1 MENQNQNEGQ
11 NVQRNIFTQ
20 WLEKL
25 QQESWQL
32 ELVISGLAL
41 YLVYE
46 ARVYIEDFAVYAEM
60 YDYTALNPISFASD
74 LFYGSWVIFIINLIV
89 HILARGFWIG
99 AIGLRYVSG
108 EVDYKSLN
116 YSEIFEKHLE
126 KKVGRFDVY
135 IEKLERFCSILYA
148 YTFLLFFIFVSLMA
162 YFGVFVLIISGVES
176 LTDNLDSSDQGI
188 FISMIALPYF
198 LLGLIYGIDVVFMG
212 GFKKV
217 KDKTISKIYFYIYRV
232 FNILTLSFFY
242 RALVYNFID
251 NAYSRRFIWFSIPY
265 FLIVFI
271 CIPNIKVLNSANF
284 PIPEGCMDC
293 TSEHLVF
300 WNNYDDLRYNY
311 LLKNNVSK
319 DKTIIPLVSLNSYEV
334 SGDHLSLF
342 LRMINKDDK
351 YLEKIE
357 GIPPNFK
364 TGFITEI
371 QDEWVSDTLEENIK
385 KIFTKQKSEVLKLRK
400 SSKDEK
406 NRKELLLRIDSLDD
420 VKWDSLRKYWA
431 GMDHLRLKTFLK
443 IFDVQIDNVSY
454 SDSLQCKWYIHPNK
468 GEKGVLCY
476 IPVKSMEN
484 GFHNIYIKRKMH
496 KEKNDDKF
504 GISKDTFGISH
515 INIPFYKLKE

>member
-217 KDKTISKIYFYIYRV
+217 KDKTISISSLTQGTFNKLQQSFKVWVEDILGLQSNSEANSDKLKSVMQLLIDIRKEAKSKKDFATSDKIR
-232 FNILTLSFFY
+232 NEL
-242 RALVYNFID
+242 
-251 NAYSRRFIWFSIPY
+251 
-265 FLIVFI
+265 
-271 CIPNIKVLNSANF
+271 ANLG
-284 PIPEGCMDC
+284 IQ
-293 TSEHLVF
+293 
-300 WNNYDDLRYNY
+300 
-311 LLKNNVSK
+311 
-319 DKTIIPLVSLNSYEV
+319 
-334 SGDHLSLF
+334 
-342 LRMINKDDK
+342 IN
-351 YLEKIE
+351 
-357 GIPPNFK
+357 
-364 TGFITEI
+364 
-371 QDEWVSDTLEENIK
+371 
-385 KIFTKQKSEVLKLRK
+385 
-400 SSKDEK
+400 DEK
-406 NRKELLLRIDSLDD
+406 DGNMSF
-420 VKWDSLRKYWA
+420 
-431 GMDHLRLKTFLK
+431 TFL
-443 IFDVQIDNVSY
+443 
-454 SDSLQCKWYIHPNK
+454 
-468 GEKGVLCY
+468 
-476 IPVKSMEN
+476 
-484 GFHNIYIKRKMH
+484 
-496 KEKNDDKF
+496 
-504 GISKDTFGISH
+504 
-515 INIPFYKLKE
+515 